1 LGSGASALLYACS
14 EMQDAPRRPRV
25 VVLITLAEVGGA
37 QAYVAALLPALA
49 GEFDVTVASRGA
61 GPVRD
66 AAQAHGLRYIGLR
79 HLRRPIRPWRDLLA
93 LAELMRLLRRERPD
107 VLHASSSKAGVL
119 GRLAAFLVGVPI
131 RIFTVHGWA
140 FAATSGRASSLYRLA
155 DRVMRPFTTATICVS
170 ENELAAGIAARTCDP
185 ERTVVIHNAVDVA
198 GAPRARHERGRPTLI
213 SVGRLKA
220 PKDTATLLRALAV
233 LPADGFQA
241 LIVGDGPD
249 RPALEKLLRQLGLD
263 GRVRLEGQRHDV
275 RELLAGADVF
285 VLSSRSEGLPVSVLE
300 AMAAELP
307 VVASDVGGVSELVV
321 DGKTGVLV
329 RPGDH
334 DELARA
340 LVDLIGDADRR
351 RLLGHSGRERAE
363 QLFDLEAFRRA
374 HLELYHRE
382 LARCGLSAG
391 AP

>member
-1 LGSGASALLYACS
+1 
-14 EMQDAPRRPRV
+14 M
-25 VVLITLAEVGGA
+25 LITLAEVGGA
-37 QAYVAALLPALA
+37 QAYVAALLPVLA
-49 GEFDVTVASRGA
+49 EQFDVTVASRGG

-66 AAQAHGLRYIGLR
+66 AAQAHGLRFVGLR
-79 HLRRPIRPWRDLLA
+79 HLRRQIRPSRDLLA
-93 LAELMRLLRRERPD
+93 LVELMRLLRRERPD

-140 FAATSGRASSLYRLA
+140 FGATSGRASSLYRWA
-155 DRVMRPFTTATICVS
+155 DRLMRPLTTATICVS
-170 ENELAAGIAARTCDP
+170 ENELAAGIAAHTCDP

-198 GAPRARHERGRPTLI
+198 GAPRARHQPGRPTLI

-220 PKDTATLLRALAV
+220 PKDTATLLRALAM
-233 LPADGFQA
+233 LRADGFQA

-249 RPALEKLLRQLGLD
+249 RPALEELVRQLGLD
-263 GRVRLEGQRHDV
+263 GRVRLEGERHDV
-275 RELLAGADVF
+275 AELLAAADVF

-300 AMAAELP
+300 AMAACLP

-321 DGKTGVLV
+321 DGETGVLV
-329 RPGDH
+329 RPGDA
-334 DELARA
+334 DELAGA
-340 LVDLIGDADRR
+340 LDGLIGDADRR

-363 QLFDLEAFRRA
+363 RLFDLEEFRRA

-382 LARCGLSAG
+382 LARCGLSAE